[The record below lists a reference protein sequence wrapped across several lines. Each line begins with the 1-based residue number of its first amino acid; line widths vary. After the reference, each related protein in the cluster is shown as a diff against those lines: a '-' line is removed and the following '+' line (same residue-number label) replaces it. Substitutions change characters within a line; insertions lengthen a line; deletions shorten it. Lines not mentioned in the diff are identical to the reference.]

1 MVQDHT
7 IKAIKCPLS
16 LNTNMTQILLKN
28 NVQNVKDH
36 LNQETCKEK
45 QAIDPQFIET
55 TSTNV
60 FPIKNI
66 TVDKCWWL
74 QTCNGL
80 NNFTTLKNTLYIKIE
95 RQRRNL
101 KKRTNH
107 WKNGQIKK
115 LLIKDRAIQKKII

>member
-66 TVDKCWWL
+66 TVDKC
-74 QTCNGL
+74 
-80 NNFTTLKNTLYIKIE
+80 
-95 RQRRNL
+95 
-101 KKRTNH
+101 
-107 WKNGQIKK
+107 
-115 LLIKDRAIQKKII
+115 